1 MLWLTSIV
9 AMTIAVT
16 RIHRH
21 LADFSSETPD
31 AYDLVLTTYVSAL
44 TVVDDCVAGVNPH
57 DVQAIWGSNGHVP
70 TLMALVFLQNRVEAL
85 THTSYE
91 KYQTLLRRQWL
102 ACANGWRNS
111 YVINVRD
118 PDTRR

>member
-31 AYDLVLTTYVSAL
+31 AWSKPSRRSSNL
-44 TVVDDCVAGVNPH
+44 
-57 DVQAIWGSNGHVP
+57 GSNGHVP

-111 YVINVRD
+111 YVKNVRD